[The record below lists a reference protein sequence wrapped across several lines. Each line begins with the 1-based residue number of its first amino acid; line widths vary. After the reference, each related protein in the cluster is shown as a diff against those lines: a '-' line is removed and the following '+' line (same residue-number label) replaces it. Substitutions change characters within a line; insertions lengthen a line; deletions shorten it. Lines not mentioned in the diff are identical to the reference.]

1 MKARLIRFLSAI
13 SQKVALRLFLID
25 EIVRVGGRAHALALV
40 AETMRHPSTAEDW
53 VQLLRFVGSEE
64 PVFLV
69 DVGAHNGNW
78 AAGFLRYWE
87 DVEVVA
93 LEPAETAF
101 RRLQRRF
108 KHDPRVK
115 CLNYAISNQ
124 DCEREMLVDDG
135 RTALN
140 TFHHYTDSIRKVYSA
155 KHARTEKVSCRKLA
169 SAVTL
174 PLGRIVVCKIDVQ
187 GHEVSV
193 VEGSLS
199 WFRNVDAVLCEVS
212 FSPEYED
219 LAPSFAR
226 VAAALASQNLYPIAF
241 QSFGIT
247 ESNYAFERDVLFVRE
262 SRLERAFDHPH

>member
-1 MKARLIRFLSAI
+1 MKARLIRFLSAT
-13 SQKVALRLFLID
+13 SQKIALRLFLLD
-25 EIVRVGGRAHALALV
+25 EIVRMGGRARSLV
-40 AETMRHPSTAEDW
+40 GEIMQHPSFAEDW

-64 PVFLV
+64 PVLLV
-69 DVGAHNGNW
+69 DIGAHHGVFS
-78 AAGFLRYWE
+78 AGFLKYWE

-93 LEPAETAF
+93 LEPAEAAF

-108 KHDPRVK
+108 KHDPRVE
-115 CLNYAISNQ
+115 CLNHAISDQ
-124 DCEREMLVDDG
+124 DCEREMLIDDG
-135 RTALN
+135 QTALN

-155 KHARTEKVSCRKLA
+155 KHARTEKVSCRKLT
-169 SAVTL
+169 STVTL
-174 PLGRIVVCKIDVQ
+174 PLDRTVVVKIDVQ
-187 GHEVSV
+187 GHEVPV

-212 FSPEYED
+212 FSPEYEG
-219 LAPSFAR
+219 LAPSFVR

-262 SRLERAFDHPH
+262 SRLQRAFDHPQK